1 MAATKR
7 EVWGSDLP
15 ADVVDALDE
24 FASVS
29 VETFGDALK
38 SILLFGSAAEGRMR
52 VTSDVNVLMVF
63 SALDVARVE
72 AWRAQVESL
81 AAAIDLKPLVLLED
95 EIVAAADAFAVKYF
109 DILHRRRV
117 LHGLDPF
124 ASLSISHE
132 ALGRRVAQVLLNLTL
147 RLRQSLLLHND
158 HAHTHD
164 LAEAVGPL
172 RASAVALREI
182 AGQSSLPP
190 KEALLE
196 LASKHGAKALIERM
210 QELREKGDPV
220 APDSLR
226 LLAQLID
233 FARAIAP
240 TLASK

>member
-1 MAATKR
+1 MAATKK

-15 ADVVDALDE
+15 GDVVDALDE

-29 VETFGDALK
+29 IDTFGDTLK

-52 VTSDVNVLMVF
+52 ATSDVNVLMVF
-63 SALDVARVE
+63 SSIDVARVE

-95 EIVAAADAFAVKYF
+95 EIAAAAEAFAVKYF

-117 LHGLDPF
+117 LHGMDPF
-124 ASLSISHE
+124 ATLSISKE
-132 ALGRRVAQVLLNLTL
+132 ALGRRVQQVLLNLAL

-158 HAHTHD
+158 HARTRD
-164 LAEAVGPL
+164 LVDAVGPM
-172 RASAVALREI
+172 RASAVALRELSGLP
-182 AGQSSLPP
+182 ALPP
-190 KEALLE
+190 KEALLD
-196 LASKHGAKALIERM
+196 LASTHGAKALVERM

-220 APDSLR
+220 TPESMR

-233 FARAIAP
+233 FARVIAP
-240 TLASK
+240 K

>member
-1 MAATKR
+1 MAATRR

-15 ADVVDALDE
+15 GDVVEVLDQ
-24 FASVS
+24 FAAASIAS
-29 VETFGDALK
+29 FGDALK

-52 VTSDVNVLMVF
+52 ATSDVNVLMVF
-63 SALDVARVE
+63 TRLDVERVA
-72 AWRAQVESL
+72 AWRAQVETL

-95 EIVAAADAFAVKYF
+95 EIAAAAEAFAVKYF

-117 LHGLDPF
+117 LHGSDPF
-124 ASLSISHE
+124 ASLSISQE
-132 ALGRRVAQVLLNLTL
+132 ALGRRVSQVLLNLTL

-158 HAHTHD
+158 HARTRD
-164 LAEAVGPL
+164 LADAVGPL

-182 AGQSSLPP
+182 AGQAPLPP

-196 LASKHGAKALIERM
+196 LASKHGATALIERM

-233 FARAIAP
+233 LTRAIA
-240 TLASK
+240 

>member
-15 ADVVDALDE
+15 VDVVDALDE

-29 VETFGDALK
+29 IDTFGDTLK

-52 VTSDVNVLMVF
+52 ATSDVNVLMVF
-63 SALDVARVE
+63 SSIDVARVE

-95 EIVAAADAFAVKYF
+95 EIGAAAEAFAVKYF

-117 LHGLDPF
+117 LHGSDPF
-124 ASLSISHE
+124 ASLSISKE
-132 ALGRRVAQVLLNLTL
+132 ALGRRVQQVLLNLAL

-158 HAHTHD
+158 HARTRD
-164 LAEAVGPL
+164 LVDAVGPL
-172 RASAVALREI
+172 RASAVALRELSGLP
-182 AGQSSLPP
+182 ALPP
-190 KEALLE
+190 RDALLE
-196 LASKHGAKALIERM
+196 LASAHGAKALVERM

-220 APDSLR
+220 TPDSMR

-233 FARAIAP
+233 FARVIAP
-240 TLASK
+240 K